1 MPPLSR
7 CSTCQS
13 LLDEEDL
20 FCANCGAEAPHAE
33 APRRPE
39 VRTSTHNFV
48 CRGCGA
54 SMSYDASAGALR
66 CPFCGS
72 TQLTARPDHREI
84 APEWVVP
91 FAVERERAL
100 QILRQW
106 LGQGFWRPG
115 DLSEQ
120 ALVVSLTPVYVPY
133 WVFDAQTHTYWTAD
147 TSRTPR
153 GAKSGWYPLSGER
166 RGECRGLLVGA
177 SGALSARETA
187 ALAPFDLDHARPP
200 EEVDLEHAI
209 SEQFGVERKLARP
222 LAVQGVEL
230 LETQA
235 CAQLVPDKSRN
246 VKVNVLVE
254 GLTSQP
260 VLLPAW
266 IMAYRYR
273 EQLFRFVAN
282 GQTGRCTGAAPT
294 SGRKIAAAVAIAV
307 GVVLLILLL
316 SALARGAETVGGG
329 GAARRSGQ
337 PGYRLV
343 LENVGPKSAAPS
355 DTINPASPAGRN
367 FRVSSIASGMRF
379 PLHQTARTPSGPH
392 STSSRSGVPA

>member
-1 MPPLSR
+1 MPSPSR

-20 FCANCGAEAPHAE
+20 FCANCGAEAPHADT
-33 APRRPE
+33 AKRPE

-48 CRGCGA
+48 CSGCGA

-72 TQLTARPDHREI
+72 TQLSAQPDHREI

-91 FAVERERAL
+91 FAISREEAL
-100 QILRQW
+100 AILRRW

-147 TSRTPR
+147 TSQTPA
-153 GAKSGWYPLSGER
+153 GAKSSWYPIAGHR
-166 RGECRGLLVGA
+166 QGECRGLLVGA
-177 SGALSARETA
+177 SGALTARETA
-187 ALAPFDLDHARPP
+187 AIAPFDLDHAKSPD
-200 EEVDLEHAI
+200 EVDLENTI

-222 LAVQGVEL
+222 LAVQGIEL
-230 LETQA
+230 LEAQA
-235 CAQLVPDKSRN
+235 CEQLVPGKARN

-254 GLTSQP
+254 GLTSHP

-273 EQLFRFVAN
+273 EELFRFVAN

-294 SGRKIAAAVAIAV
+294 SVRKIAAAVAIAV
-307 GVVLLILLL
+307 AAVLLVLLL
-316 SALARGAETVGGG
+316 SALARGAERPAVKNPGTNEVSVSLADHHRSEMGR
-329 GAARRSGQ
+329 AALQDQPDRSL
-337 PGYRLV
+337 R
-343 LENVGPKSAAPS
+343 PKGHRHEYLGRHGLL
-355 DTINPASPAGRN
+355 INPHGDYAGRPP
-367 FRVSSIASGMRF
+367 FDFEG
-379 PLHQTARTPSGPH
+379 
-392 STSSRSGVPA
+392 